1 MWCVGL
7 ERLEGRKERRGWI
20 SLVESSWLRVK
31 VEFGWGKWGRKGRKE
46 SNCLPVIPD
55 CMVDCE
61 DCGGE
66 S

>member
-1 MWCVGL
+1 M
-7 ERLEGRKERRGWI
+7 
-20 SLVESSWLRVK
+20 ESSWLRVK
-31 VEFGWGKWGRKGRKE
+31 VEFGLGGGGGRKGRKE